1 LKRFTVLFLAMAM
14 VLGLASGAGATLFVE
29 RFGTDLNVLEEQRA
43 IYNFNLTAT
52 GGNSF
57 VKQGGTTIMGPFLP
71 TIDETTFDPLNY
83 NVDSVTLRLRIGG
96 LDKDTGGSPD
106 ENIRIWIR
114 IESTPSDLLFDQIDS
129 LGLDA
134 YPFSLPTAYL
144 TDGITRTV
152 AIAPPVNDTIDPGLN
167 DFKVRW
173 AELEVEASQS
183 PTPKPAIMLL
193 LGTGLVG
200 LAVFRRKF
208 RG

>member
-1 LKRFTVLFLAMAM
+1 M
-14 VLGLASGAGATLFVE
+14 
-29 RFGTDLNVLEEQRA
+29 
-43 IYNFNLTAT
+43 
-52 GGNSF
+52 
-57 VKQGGTTIMGPFLP
+57 
-71 TIDETTFDPLNY
+71 
-83 NVDSVTLRLRIGG
+83 
-96 LDKDTGGSPD
+96 
-106 ENIRIWIR
+106 
-114 IESTPSDLLFDQIDS
+114 
-129 LGLDA
+129 
-134 YPFSLPTAYL
+134 FSLPTAYL

-152 AIAPPVNDTIDPGLN
+152 AVAPPVNDTIDPGLN